1 MSRESLMQRRLWYI
15 KNAALFSWLNEAE
28 LQRLA
33 SRSEMVACQ
42 RNTTFFFA
50 QEQSDNIYLVKQ
62 GRVKLTR
69 TSAEGREVILDILGP
84 GEIFGELAVAGEE
97 LRSHSAVAVD
107 DALVCIITRQD
118 FEQLLKDH
126 PEMALRVL
134 KLVGLRRRELEMRL
148 EDLIFQP
155 VASRLVLTLLWQARR
170 HGIREQDASVRLPL
184 TQKDLAHLIG
194 ASREAVAEQLAE
206 FKQQGLLR
214 TSYRAIHL
222 TDPKA
227 LMRTLSP
234 EADIDFPD
242 LFSRPKDE

>member
-1 MSRESLMQRRLWYI
+1 MERKLWYI
-15 KNAALFSWLNEAE
+15 KNAALFSWLKDDE

-33 SRSEMVACQ
+33 QNSQMVSCKRS
-42 RNTTFFFA
+42 TTFFFA
-50 QEQSDNIYLVKQ
+50 QEQSDSIYLVKE

-84 GEIFGELAVAGEE
+84 GEIFGELAMVGEGM
-97 LRSHSAVAVD
+97 RTHSAVAVD
-107 DALVCIITRQD
+107 DAMVCIITRTE
-118 FEQLLKDH
+118 FEKLLTSH

-155 VASRLVLTLLWQARR
+155 LANRLVITLLWQARR
-170 HGIREQDASVRLPL
+170 HGIKEDGGSVSMRL

-206 FKQQGLLR
+206 FKKADLLK
-214 TSYRAIHL
+214 TSYRTIQL
-222 TDPKA
+222 TDIKG
-227 LMRTLSP
+227 LMLTLSEETEVDYSELMP
-234 EADIDFPD
+234 LLAEEET
-242 LFSRPKDE
+242 SR

>member
-1 MSRESLMQRRLWYI
+1 MQRRLWYI
-15 KNAALFSWLNEAE
+15 KNAALFSWLKEEE

-33 SRSEMVACQ
+33 TNSEMVSCK
-42 RNTTFFFA
+42 RGSTFFFA
-50 QEQSDNIYLVKQ
+50 HEQSDNIYLVKE

-84 GEIFGELAVAGEE
+84 GEIFGELAIAGEE
-97 LRSHSAVAVD
+97 IRSHSAVAVD
-107 DALVCIITRQD
+107 DALVCIITRAD

-126 PEMALRVL
+126 PEMALKVL

-155 VASRLVLTLLWQARR
+155 LSNRLVLTLLWQARR
-170 HGIREQDASVRLPL
+170 HGIQEDGGSISMRL

-206 FKQQGLLR
+206 FKREGLLR
-214 TSYRAIHL
+214 TSYRAIQ
-222 TDPKA
+222 
-227 LMRTLSP
+227 LMDIKGLMQTLSTDS
-234 EADIDFPD
+234 ELEYPD
-242 LFSRPKDE
+242 LMPLLATENTGP

>member
-1 MSRESLMQRRLWYI
+1 MQRRLWYI
-15 KNAALFSWLNEAE
+15 KNAALFSWLKEDE

-33 SRSEMVACQ
+33 SRSEMVSCK

-50 QEQSDNIYLVKQ
+50 YEQSDSIYLVKQ

-84 GEIFGELAVAGEE
+84 GEIFGELAIAGEG
-97 LRSHSAVAVD
+97 LRTHSAIAVD
-107 DALVCIITRQD
+107 DSLVCIITRQD

-148 EDLIFQP
+148 EDLIFQSL
-155 VASRLVLTLLWQARR
+155 ANRLVLTLLWQARR
-170 HGIREQDASVRLPL
+170 HGIREEDGSIRLPL

-206 FKQQGLLR
+206 FKHSGLLR
-214 TSYRAIHL
+214 TSYRTVQL
-222 TDPKA
+222 MDPKG
-227 LMRTLSP
+227 LMRTLTDDP
-234 EADIDFPD
+234 EAELPD
-242 LFSRPKDE
+242 LLSLTTAEKLST

>member
-1 MSRESLMQRRLWYI
+1 MQRRLWYI
-15 KNAALFSWLNEAE
+15 KNAALFSWLQEEE

-33 SRSEMVACQ
+33 MRSEMVECK
-42 RNTTFFFA
+42 RNTTFYFA
-50 QEQSDNIYLVKQ
+50 QEQSDSIFLVKQ

-69 TSAEGREVILDILGP
+69 TSAEGREVILDILAP
-84 GEIFGELAVAGEE
+84 GEIFGELAVTGEE
-97 LRSHSAVAVD
+97 LRTHSATALD
-107 DALVCIITRQD
+107 DAMVCIITRRE
-118 FEQLLKDH
+118 FEDLLRRH

-155 VASRLVLTLLWQARR
+155 VANRLVLTLLWQARR
-170 HGIREQDASVRLPL
+170 HGKKDEDGSVSLPL

-214 TSYRAIHL
+214 TGYRSLVLI
-222 TDPKA
+222 DPKG
-227 LMRTLSP
+227 LMRTLTTETEMEFP
-234 EADIDFPD
+234 ELLD
-242 LFSRPKDE
+242 LVKISG